1 MKEVSMK
8 GKGTYLTMTLAVV
21 ILTVAAPAAAKSARP
36 AFLTHA
42 VVGTGAFGPGCTT
55 GGQVFCDSRAFVFHL
70 AALSGSGFPAFGY
83 FDRTNVANGNTFA
96 GAVTCLTVSGNQA
109 SVGGILT
116 RTPDGSG
123 IGAPFLVHVL
133 DNARPGAPLSDGI
146 SPFEIFGPG
155 ETTPGVGFPYTCPSA
170 SSPLGYYS
178 LTSGDVI
185 VR

>member
-8 GKGTYLTMTLAVV
+8 GKGTYLTMTLAVLV
-21 ILTVAAPAAAKSARP
+21 LAVAAPASAKARQAFFSHAA
-36 AFLTHA
+36 
-42 VVGTGAFGPGCTT
+42 VGTGAFGPGCTT
-55 GGQVFCDSRAFVFHL
+55 GGQVFCDSRSFVFHL
-70 AALSGSGFPAFGY
+70 AALSGSGFPALGY

-96 GAVTCLTVSGNQA
+96 GAVTCLRVSGNQA

-123 IGAPFLVHVL
+123 IGAPFLVYVL
-133 DNARPGAPLSDGI
+133 DNGRPGATLSDGI

-155 ETTPGVGFPYTCPSA
+155 ETTPAVGFPYSCPPA

>member
-1 MKEVSMK
+1 MKR
-8 GKGTYLTMTLAVV
+8 KGTYLTMTLAVV
-21 ILTVAAPAAAKSARP
+21 VLAVAASASAKPARHLFFS
-36 AFLTHA
+36 HA
-42 VVGTGAFGPGCTT
+42 TVGAGAFGPGCTT
-55 GGQVFCDSRAFVFHL
+55 GGQVFCDSRSFVFHL
-70 AALSGSGFPAFGY
+70 AAVSGSGLQAFGY

-96 GAVTCLTVSGNQA
+96 GAVTCLSVSGNQA

-133 DNARPGAPLSDGI
+133 DNGLSGATLSDGI

-155 ETTPGVGFPYTCPSA
+155 ETTPAVGFPYVCPSA

-178 LTSGDVI
+178 LTSGDII